1 VSQMLST
8 AIFSMTL
15 ALGGLSLAGVSAY
28 AAQNDQSL
36 SNAMGQLKALGFD
49 SPDDFCFIGG
59 CVMHA
64 YLDPI
69 PEIQSGQIS
78 ATELCIHA
86 MHEWKQQKAAAGH
99 TGNGSKR

>member
-1 VSQMLST
+1 MGAPPQ
-8 AIFSMTL
+8 
-15 ALGGLSLAGVSAY
+15 
-28 AAQNDQSL
+28 AAQPDQSL
-36 SNAMGQLKALGFD
+36 SNAMGQLRALGFD
-49 SPDDFCFIGG
+49 SPEDFCFIGG

-86 MHEWKQQKAAAGH
+86 MHEWKQHKAAAGK
-99 TGNGSKR
+99 NGSNGR